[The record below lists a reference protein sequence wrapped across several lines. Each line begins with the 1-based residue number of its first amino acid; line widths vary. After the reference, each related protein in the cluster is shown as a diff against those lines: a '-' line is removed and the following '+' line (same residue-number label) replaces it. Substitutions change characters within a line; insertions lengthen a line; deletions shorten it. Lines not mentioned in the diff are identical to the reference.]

1 MFRRRRRRRNRREL
15 AGWPGHYALAASPR
29 HDWER
34 VSHWSLEWSRCR
46 VLDVSLGGAALEL
59 FGPAVSVGESVVVD
73 LQLVRNSVARVT
85 LSAEVRHASIVDG
98 IARIGIQFVDVSD
111 LEHALLR
118 RLLARQKHER
128 ANPGVVTLM
137 TALHPAD

>member
-1 MFRRRRRRRNRREL
+1 MFKRRRRRRSRREP

-34 VSHWSLEWSRCR
+34 VSHWSLVWSRCR
-46 VLDVSLGGAALEL
+46 VLDVSIGGAALEL
-59 FGPAVSVGESVVVD
+59 FGPTVVVGDSVVVD

-85 LSAEVRHASIVDG
+85 LTAQVRHEASVDG
-98 IARIGIQFVDVSD
+98 NQRIGIEFLEVSD
-111 LEHALLR
+111 LEHTLLL

-128 ANPGVVTLM
+128 ANPRVVTLL
-137 TALHPAD
+137 TAFRASE

>member
-1 MFRRRRRRRNRREL
+1 MFRRWRRRRTRREP

-46 VLDVSLGGAALEL
+46 VVDVSMGGAALEL
-59 FGPAVSVGESVVVD
+59 FGPNVAVGDSLVVD

-85 LSAEVRHASIVDG
+85 LSAEVRREANVNDIQ
-98 IARIGIQFVDVSD
+98 RIGIQFVDVSD
-111 LEHALLR
+111 FEDALLR

-128 ANPGVVTLM
+128 GNSGVVSLM
-137 TALHPAD
+137 TALDSTD